1 MTAVPFVDMRREQ
14 VANHKKT
21 RVRNGKTVQRD
32 PIAITGICLHQ
43 TAVRYGVSDQQLRLA
58 KGNKQL
64 ALARRSLNV
73 ACHAIAFRDG
83 FFAVP
88 HQLTSYVLHANGLNA
103 YTLGLE
109 IDGRYPGLLDD
120 PDTVPRREDLETVWG
135 GDPDTVTDTIVQT
148 ACAALRWL
156 VEEGRAMGMPIT
168 SIYAH
173 RQSSATR
180 RSDPGQELWQRVAE
194 AYAIPVLGLKAQYG
208 VALEHSGR
216 KKGKG
221 RPIPRE
227 WAKQNGV
234 GRY

>member
-1 MTAVPFVDMRREQ
+1 MNVPCIDMRAEQ
-14 VANHKKT
+14 EPAHRKT

-43 TAVRYGVSDQQLRLA
+43 TAVRYGVSEQQLRLA
-58 KGNKQL
+58 GGNKQK

-109 IDGRYPGLLDD
+109 IDGRYPGLVDN

-148 ACAALRWL
+148 ACAALHWL
-156 VEEGRAMGMPIT
+156 VTEGRAMGMPIT

-180 RSDPGQELWQRVAE
+180 RSDPGQALWSRVAE
-194 AYAIPVLGLKAQYG
+194 SFAIPVLGLKAHY
-208 VALEHSGR
+208 ALALPHSGR
-216 KKGKG
+216 KKGMG
-221 RPIPRE
+221 RPIPRD
-227 WAKQNGV
+227 WARDGV
-234 GRY
+234 GKY